1 MQNTDKTTSVEN
13 VPSPS
18 LPTRRTQV
26 GQLLVSALAGLGVGL
41 AASLVSVVLM
51 GVLRLAAGVPTPV
64 ELFGDHVLKQLSVG
78 AFIRLLIEFGPHA
91 KTAPLG
97 LTLLGMI
104 GAGTVLGVLYAV
116 VAHVML
122 PASGYRPKR
131 REWLTAATLAVLM
144 TLVAVVLFWG
154 EIGQNFFGLPL
165 GWATAVTAL
174 SLLADFSLYGLILC
188 LAYRAL
194 LPKEPV
200 VNAPAGAQQGRRQ
213 LLARAGIAVL
223 SVGAGA
229 GTLGLVRSYLTN
241 DNLTTYDGT
250 ETFAHN
256 GVTAPI
262 TPNSEH
268 YVVTQNPIDPT
279 VNLEVWRLEVTGLV
293 SNPGTYTYEQLKTL
307 PSTSRAI
314 TLECIADGPG
324 GHLISTA
331 IWQGVTLRTLLEK
344 HGGALPGARFVT
356 FHSVDGYVVSQPLD
370 EVLAADALLAWQMNG
385 VALPTRH
392 GFPLRALIPGRYGE
406 ENSKWLTR
414 VELTDQFVPGLYA
427 DQGWYYGPL
436 HTMNRIDR
444 PYGHL
449 ALGHTIEIGGIAFA
463 GNRGIQKV
471 EVSVDDGVT
480 WQQATLDPALSQD
493 SWVLWSWKW
502 TPLLPGRYTLVARA
516 TDGTGEVQTSRK
528 QGTVPN
534 GATGYHTVVVR
545 VG

>member
-1 MQNTDKTTSVEN
+1 MQKTSKKFSLENTQ
-13 VPSPS
+13 PSSS
-18 LPTRRTQV
+18 LPTGR
-26 GQLLVSALAGLGVGL
+26 QLLITALAGLGAGL
-41 AASLVSVVLM
+41 VASLVSAVLM
-51 GVLRLAAGVPTPV
+51 GVLRLATGVPTPV

-78 AFIRLLIEFGPHA
+78 AFIQLLSEFGPHA

-104 GAGTVLGVLYAV
+104 GAGTVLGLLYAV
-116 VAHVML
+116 VAHVVL
-122 PASGYRPKR
+122 PAKGYRPGR
-131 REWLTAATLAVLM
+131 REWLTAGALAGAM

-154 EIGQNFFGLPL
+154 EIGQNFLGLPL
-165 GWATAVTAL
+165 GWAMLVTAL

-188 LAYRAL
+188 LTYRAL

-200 VNAPAGAQQGRRQ
+200 VNAPAGIRGRRQ
-213 LLARAGIAVL
+213 LLARAGVAVL
-223 SVGAGA
+223 SLGAGA
-229 GTLGLVRSYLTN
+229 GTLGLVRSYLNN
-241 DNLTTYDGT
+241 DNITTYDGT
-250 ETFAHN
+250 ETFANN

-314 TLECIADGPG
+314 TLECIANGPG

-356 FHSVDGYVVSQPLD
+356 FHSVDGYVASQPLD
-370 EVLAADALLAWQMNG
+370 EVLAVDALLAWQMNG
-385 VALPTRH
+385 VVLPNRH

-406 ENSKWLTR
+406 ESSKWLTR
-414 VELTDQFVPGLYA
+414 VEFTDHFVPGLYA

-444 PYGHL
+444 PRGHL
-449 ALGHTIEIGGIAFA
+449 ATGHTVELGGIAFA

-471 EVSVDDGVT
+471 EVSVDDGTT
-480 WQQATLDPALSQD
+480 WHVAQLEPPLSQD
-493 SWVLWSWKW
+493 SWVEWSWKW
-502 TPLLPGRYTLVARA
+502 IPLLPGQYTLVARA

-534 GATGYHTVVVR
+534 GSTGYHTVVVQ